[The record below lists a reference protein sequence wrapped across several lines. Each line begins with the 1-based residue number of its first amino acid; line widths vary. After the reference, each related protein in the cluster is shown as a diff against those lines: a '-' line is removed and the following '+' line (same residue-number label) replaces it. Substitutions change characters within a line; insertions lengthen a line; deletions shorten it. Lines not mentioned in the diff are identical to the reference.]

1 MEPVLIISI
10 TTIVPAMVGS
20 VTYHIR
26 CIRVAPSIIA
36 ASYSDESMPEI
47 AAMYTIVPQPA
58 PFHMSVIT
66 IIGRNMLD
74 VVRNGIFSPP
84 IWTIRLLTMPVLVDA
99 PHDEWPGLHVGR
111 VWFQAP
117 EVDGITYVSG
127 LGVAP
132 GALVQGDIVESSTY
146 DLTAL
151 A

>member
-1 MEPVLIISI
+1 
-10 TTIVPAMVGS
+10 MVGS

-84 IWTIRLLTMPVLVDA
+84 IWTIRLLTMPVLVDSRLYSIDITIT
-99 PHDEWPGLHVGR
+99 HDMKCGR
-111 VWFQAP
+111 YSMVCM
-117 EVDGITYVSG
+117 VR
-127 LGVAP
+127 L
-132 GALVQGDIVESSTY
+132 
-146 DLTAL
+146 
-151 A
+151 